1 VIREVITMIF
11 LLIDGIVLD
20 DQIVNSVKLAEI
32 NNVPI
37 PSALILL
44 GSELISFLGLGRR
57 MLAC

>member
-1 VIREVITMIF
+1 MIF